1 MHAINQGVPRPRN
14 TLTELLPVTLPTAAS
29 ACFSLKTAH
38 LLANKSGRLVP
49 SATKVMAVTSALSPI
64 RQPNM
69 VARSPTIT
77 VRSPIIPRATQNVN
91 QPPNHV
97 QGGQTANITCKKTAP
112 TEVGYGTVET
122 SFFKLSLSCTDYG
135 WQLQGKEYSKSRN
148 HEHSL
153 I

>member
-29 ACFSLKTAH
+29 ACFSLIAAH

-49 SATKVMAVTSALSPI
+49 SATKVMAVTSALRPI
-64 RQPNM
+64 RQPNI

-97 QGGQTANITCKKTAP
+97 QGGQTANITCKKNKHIRKSA
-112 TEVGYGTVET
+112 TVQP
-122 SFFKLSLSCTDYG
+122 KLLSLSCPYPVQIT
-135 WQLQGKEYSKSRN
+135 GKGIFKKPEP
-148 HEHSL
+148 
-153 I
+153 